1 MHKMVD
7 TLQSAPRTRSGPA
20 WTERMQPYLYVVPA
34 AVFVAVFMLYPM
46 VSTVIQSFTDSNGLN
61 TPKFIG
67 LSNYLQFFSDPN
79 SLNSFKNTM
88 LWVIGA
94 VTLPVGLGFAF
105 ALLLER
111 LPGAALFKSSV
122 FLPYTISGTVAA
134 ILFGYVLDPNNGLL
148 NVFLHAVGLGQ
159 LARPWLFVAPENT
172 WAMIAA
178 YTWQATGTN
187 LMIFLIGL
195 QGLPKEPL
203 EAAKIDGASGWV
215 YTRKMLIPM
224 LSPFI
229 TINVLM
235 AAINGFKTF
244 DLIWVMTQGGPAR
257 SSETLA
263 VTMYRESFA
272 LFHQGYGAAIAVI
285 ISVIA
290 LAFSYGY
297 LRNTFRREAS

>member
-1 MHKMVD
+1 MQKVVP
-7 TLQSAPRTRSGPA
+7 SAHAARRVPA
-20 WTERMQPYLYVVPA
+20 RGAWSQRLQPYFYVVPA
-34 AVFVAVFMLYPM
+34 ALFVTLFMLYPM
-46 VSTVIQSFTDSNGLN
+46 VSTLWQSVTDANGLN
-61 TPKFIG
+61 APRFVG
-67 LSNYLQFFSDPN
+67 LANYRAFLADPN
-79 SLNSFKNTM
+79 TLNALRNSL
-88 LWVIGA
+88 LWVVGA

-134 ILFGYVLDPNNGLL
+134 ILFGYVLDANNGLL
-148 NVFLHAVGLGQ
+148 NLLLQWLGLGS
-159 LARPWLFVAPENT
+159 LTHRWLFESPQNT
-172 WAMIAA
+172 WSMIAA

-195 QGLPKEPL
+195 QGLPNEPL
-203 EAAKIDGASGWV
+203 EAAKIDGASGWT
-215 YTRKMLIPM
+215 YTRRILIPM

-257 SSETLA
+257 TSETLA

-272 LFHQGYGAAIAVI
+272 LFHQGYGAAIAVV

-290 LAFSYGY
+290 LVFSYSY
-297 LRNTFRREAS
+297 LRTTFRQEAS